1 MTRDEAKAQIE
12 KEFMSASHARKAG
25 NEGMVRVC
33 ARRAA
38 GIAISFWLEQNQRQG
53 WGMDAMSRLRNLQH
67 DDSMPQHI
75 HDAAMRLTTKITRQF
90 TAPFSTDPIDDSY
103 AIINHLLQ

>member
-1 MTRDEAKAQIE
+1 MTKAEAVERIE
-12 KEFMSASHARKAG
+12 KEFMSASHSRKTS

-38 GIAISFWLEQNQRQG
+38 GIAISFWLEQNPRQG
-53 WGMDAMSRLRNLQH
+53 WGPDVMGLLRNLQH
-67 DDSMPQHI
+67 DESMPPHI

-90 TAPFSTDPIDDSY
+90 TAPFSTDPIDDSK